1 MRYVLD
7 ECAVLGLNV
16 LIKNVITSASFFCSV
31 LFEWTV

>member
-7 ECAVLGLNV
+7 ECVALGLNV